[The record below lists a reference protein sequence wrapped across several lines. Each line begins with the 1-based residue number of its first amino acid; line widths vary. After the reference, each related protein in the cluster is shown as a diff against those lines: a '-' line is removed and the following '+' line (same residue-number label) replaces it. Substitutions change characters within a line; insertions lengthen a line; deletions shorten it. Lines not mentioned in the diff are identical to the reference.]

1 MEDQK
6 TNKGFKPASNKAE
19 LVKIKFR
26 MGRAAE
32 GVEMD
37 AEGYAFVSAEKAAYL
52 ISINYADKAE
62 EK

>member
-1 MEDQK
+1 MDDLKQ
-6 TNKGFKPASNKAE
+6 NKSFKPASNKGE

-32 GVEMD
+32 DVEMD
-37 AEGYAFVSAEKAAYL
+37 AERYAFVSAEKAAYL

-62 EK
+62 E